1 MRGIMNKLSSSVLIT
16 SIIYILVNSQIIF
29 AGIWEEKTVGLE
41 EKYSTVINISSRNDT
56 LFLMNGAILYYS
68 TNLGDSW
75 NVYTLC
81 LLEPLSKTPSL
92 GNKII
97 TLNNSIIVM
106 NVWHLLYR
114 IDNSKQCEKILLDG
128 KKNNSALVDLAKNK
142 NFVFAA
148 DYNKIYRSSDEGKT
162 WRLTN
167 YKGDNRLTCIAAND
181 TAIFAFEGFSSM
193 FIYRSFDNGDNWE
206 EVPFFNQGK
215 DFPPSKL
222 VIDNNILYAYA
233 AQQEYLFFSSS
244 NYGMTWEPILKNTCY
259 SEFGFSS
266 NPPTWVE
273 FDVKDDYIFLA
284 NMCSEQKN
292 EPGHFTQVYG
302 FSSNG
307 GKIWNKVICPEFDG
321 LHSQAF
327 VFKDY
332 VFLVADIDGDH
343 TYRKLYRAKKTDL
356 YNYATV
362 INDGTKPELC
372 IYPNPTQISIS
383 IPNDALINYTKYK
396 IYDIY
401 GRVIIEGE
409 INSKQIDVSNFPN
422 GVYNIILTGTGKT
435 LFQKFIKN

>member
-1 MRGIMNKLSSSVLIT
+1 MNKLSFSVFIT
-16 SIIYILVNSQIIF
+16 AIIYILFKSQLSY

-92 GNKII
+92 GNQII
-97 TLNNSIIVM
+97 TLNNSIIVL

-128 KKNNSALVDLAKNK
+128 KKNSALVGLAKNK

-167 YKGDNRLTCIAAND
+167 YKGDNRLACIAAND
-181 TAIFAFEGFSSM
+181 TAIFALEDISLTP
-193 FIYRSFDNGDNWE
+193 IYRSFDNGDNWE

-409 INSKQIDVSNFPN
+409 INSKQIDVSHFPN

>member
-1 MRGIMNKLSSSVLIT
+1 MNKLSFSVFIT
-16 SIIYILVNSQIIF
+16 AIIYILFKSQLSY

-92 GNKII
+92 GNQII
-97 TLNNSIIVM
+97 TLNNSIIVL

-128 KKNNSALVDLAKNK
+128 KKNSALVGLAKNK

-206 EVPFFNQGK
+206 EVPFFNKGI

-222 VIDNNILYAYA
+222 VIDNNKIYAYA
-233 AQQEYLFFSSS
+233 DQQENLFFSSS
-244 NYGMTWEPILKNTCY
+244 NYGTTWEPILKNTCY
-259 SEFGFSS
+259 SEFGFSMH
-266 NPPTWVE
+266 PDTWVE
-273 FDVKDDYIFLA
+273 FDIKDDFIFLA
-284 NMCSEQKN
+284 NICSKQKQ
-292 EPGHFTQVYG
+292 EPGHFTQVYA
-302 FSSNG
+302 FSSDG
-307 GKIWNKVICPEFDG
+307 GKNWSKAIFPEFDG
-321 LHSQAF
+321 LHSQTF
-327 VFKDY
+327 IFKDY
-332 VFLVADIDGDH
+332 VFLVADSNDYSDN

-356 YNYATV
+356 FNYATV
-362 INDGTKPELC
+362 INDETKTELG
-372 IYPNPTQISIS
+372 IYPNPTQISIN

-396 IYDIY
+396 IYDTY
-401 GRVIIEGE
+401 GRVISEGE

-422 GVYNIILTGTGKT
+422 GVYNIILTGPDKR

>member
-1 MRGIMNKLSSSVLIT
+1 MNKLSSSVLIT
-16 SIIYILVNSQIIF
+16 SIIYILLNSQIIF
-29 AGIWEEKTVGLE
+29 AGIWEEKTVGLDG
-41 EKYSTVINISSRNDT
+41 KYSTVINISSRNDT
-56 LFLMNGAILYYS
+56 LFLMDGAILYYS

-75 NVYTLC
+75 NVYTSC
-81 LLEPLSKTPSL
+81 LLEPLSKDPSA

-97 TLNNSIIVM
+97 TLNNSIIVL
-106 NVWHLLYR
+106 NVWNLLYR

-128 KKNNSALVDLAKNK
+128 KYKNGSLVDLAKNK
-142 NFVFAA
+142 KFVFAA

-167 YKGDNRLTCIAAND
+167 YKDDNKLSCIAAND
-181 TAIFAFEGFSSM
+181 TAIFAISESSM
-193 FIYRSFDNGDNWE
+193 HIYRSFDNGDNWE

-215 DFPPSKL
+215 DFYPDKL

-233 AQQEYLFFSSS
+233 RQQEYLFFSSS
-244 NYGMTWEPILKNTCY
+244 DYGTTWEPILKNTCY

-307 GKIWNKVICPEFDG
+307 GKNWNMVIFPEFDY

-332 VFLVADIDGDH
+332 VFLVAYTYGGS

-362 INDGTKPELC
+362 INDGTKPELG
-372 IYPNPTQISIS
+372 IYPNPTQISIN
-383 IPNDALINYTKYK
+383 IPNDALINCTKYK
-396 IYDIY
+396 IYDVY
-401 GRVIIEGE
+401 GRVISEGV
-409 INSKQIDVSNFPN
+409 INSQQIDVSHFPN